1 MTTNA
6 SPLTNSYRLA
16 DIKLRLSQNPNDL
29 LALDEA
35 LDITQIKSDDPNY
48 DPQLQL
54 EALIVLGNHALS
66 QGNYQTVLDYLEVP
80 YEVAPNLNAGITL
93 LRAYQ
98 GLGESD
104 KVNHL
109 LADLQNRFAFG
120 QNRTGQE
127 MQEY

>member
-1 MTTNA
+1 MNPA
-6 SPLTNSYRLA
+6 YRLA

-29 LALDEA
+29 SALEGAMSLA
-35 LDITQIKSDDPNY
+35 QISSDDPNY

-66 QGNYQTVLDYLEVP
+66 QGNYRAVLDYLEMP
-80 YEVAPNLNAGITL
+80 YEVAPDLNAGITL
-93 LRAYQ
+93 LHAYQ

-104 KVNHL
+104 KVDRL

-127 MQEY
+127 VQEY